1 MDESTKVIDDTAQ
14 IVMQLCRLHDGHR
27 LLMGRSCAG
36 NAVFT
41 TMILN
46 VDLARR
52 LFLLDTPKPV
62 DLPIQS
68 AQVLELQAYMDGPW
82 MRFTAAIQAV
92 IESQSCSYY
101 YMRFPQRIVYTQRRD
116 NYRAHVALSFYSQL
130 LMRLE
135 DAAAEEDIQA
145 DLLDLSEGGIG
156 AWVPGNESIWL
167 AANAIY
173 PARMQLPQTQ
183 LEMKIE
189 IRHVTRAIHDSGLRL
204 GARFINLNPASRI
217 IIRRQ
222 IIDLQRQMLRTRPKA

>member
-1 MDESTKVIDDTAQ
+1 MDEATKVIDDTAQ
-14 IVMQLCRLHDGHR
+14 IAMQLCRLQDGHR
-27 LLMGRSCAG
+27 LLVGRTCAG
-36 NAVFT
+36 NAAFT

-46 VDLARR
+46 IDLTRG
-52 LFLLDTPKPV
+52 LFLLDTPKLADFPM
-62 DLPIQS
+62 QS

-82 MRFTAAIQAV
+82 MRFTAEIQGV

-101 YMRFPQRIVYTQRRD
+101 HMRFPERIEYTQRRD

-135 DAAAEEDIQA
+135 DAAVAEDMQA

-156 AWVPGNESIWL
+156 AWLPDEKTILL
-167 AANAIY
+167 AANAVY
-173 PARMQLPQTQ
+173 PARMQLLQTQ

-189 IRHVTRAIHDSGLRL
+189 IRYVTRAIRGSGLRL
-204 GARFINLNPASRI
+204 GARFINLDPASRV